1 MQKGVNR
8 LFVAAGHKKK
18 QISIKKKKKKNRMP
32 GAMGLKTVKTFL
44 SSIYS
49 STRARQW

>member
-18 QISIKKKKKKNRMP
+18 QISIKKKKK
-32 GAMGLKTVKTFL
+32 TECQ
-44 SSIYS
+44 
-49 STRARQW
+49 ARWV

>member
-8 LFVAAGHKKK
+8 LFVAAGHKKNK
-18 QISIKKKKKKNRMP
+18 YQSKKKKNRMP

>member
-8 LFVAAGHKKK
+8 LFVAAGHKKNK
-18 QISIKKKKKKNRMP
+18 YQSKKKKKNRMP

>member
-18 QISIKKKKKKNRMP
+18 QISIKKKKKNRMP

>member
-18 QISIKKKKKKNRMP
+18 QISIKKKKKKQN
-32 GAMGLKTVKTFL
+32 
-44 SSIYS
+44 
-49 STRARQW
+49 ARRDGFKNS